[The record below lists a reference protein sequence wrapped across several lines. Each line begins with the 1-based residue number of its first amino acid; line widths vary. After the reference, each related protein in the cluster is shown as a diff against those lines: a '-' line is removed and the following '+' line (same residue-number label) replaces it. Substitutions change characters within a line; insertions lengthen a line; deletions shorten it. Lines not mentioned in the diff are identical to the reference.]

1 MKAHIFTCLLSITAF
16 FFVMNSNAQTLE
28 VEISNIQKYGGT
40 VYIALYDNP
49 SDWIDKPLLT
59 TSIETEKNSEVV
71 SFEVPYGRYAIS
83 IYQDVKGNKK
93 MDTNFMGIPKDPI
106 AFGNN
111 YKPFGKPKF
120 NDAALD
126 FNEEYEVQTI
136 KLYKIF

>member
-1 MKAHIFTCLLSITAF
+1 MKSHIVTCLLSFIAF
-16 FFVMNSNAQTLE
+16 LSVMNSNAQKLE

-40 VYIALYDNP
+40 VYVALYDNP
-49 SDWIDKPLLT
+49 SDWIDHPVLT
-59 TSIETEKNSEVV
+59 TSIETAKNSEVV
-71 SFEVPYGRYAIS
+71 TFEVPYGRYAIS

-120 NDAALD
+120 DDAALD
-126 FNEEYEVQTI
+126 FNEDYQVQTI

>member
-1 MKAHIFTCLLSITAF
+1 MKTHVLTCILTLTGLF
-16 FFVMNSNAQTLE
+16 LVMNANAQKLE
-28 VEISNIQKYGGT
+28 VEISNIQKYGGI
-40 VYIALYDNP
+40 VYVALYDKP
-49 SDWIDKPLLT
+49 SDWIDKPFLT
-59 TSIETEKNSEVV
+59 TSIETEKNSEII
-71 SFEVPYGRYAIS
+71 SFDVPYGRYAIS

-111 YKPFGKPKF
+111 HKPFGKPKF
-120 NDAALD
+120 KDAALD